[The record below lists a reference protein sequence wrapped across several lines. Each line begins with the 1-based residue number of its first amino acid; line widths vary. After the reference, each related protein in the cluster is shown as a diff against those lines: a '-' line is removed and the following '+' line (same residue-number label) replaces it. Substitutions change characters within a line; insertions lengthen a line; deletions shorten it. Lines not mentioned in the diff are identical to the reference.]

1 MKIYLDWNKTE
12 EEVLQFNWNFE
23 SLLVTNCI
31 FVIFISFQLKF
42 QTWVSKLLWALFI
55 TLTIENFHLAS
66 NWNLYFEWLCKRKFV
81 IFPGKLIRIKWFWL
95 FLLLMPLTS
104 ICCKINRGKKNKK
117 SSLHHMKAFYVINLC
132 KSYWVI
138 ILLFCTNKSITSTGW
153 ITEFLPFKGKCL
165 YIKLCNFES

>member
-1 MKIYLDWNKTE
+1 MWYSSRFNLSFKLEFLSCCEHYLLHWLSKTFIWHLIE
-12 EEVLQFNWNFE
+12 ICTLNG
-23 SLLVTNCI
+23 
-31 FVIFISFQLKF
+31 FV
-42 QTWVSKLLWALFI
+42 
-55 TLTIENFHLAS
+55 H
-66 NWNLYFEWLCKRKFV
+66 KRKFV